1 MTFIVIGIDGGGSKT
16 HAIVADEQGKTI
28 AETVGPGSAVRPGQ
42 AEASAN
48 VIADVVRDALAS
60 CEMTHVTPRVL
71 AIGVAGAGREAE
83 RQQLWQA
90 LVARD
95 LASELVIHSDFSIAL
110 DDAFGDGPGVLLISG
125 TGSVAFGRSPAGATS
140 RCGGWGPVCGDEG
153 SGAWL
158 GRKALS
164 VVTSASDGREPETA
178 LTGAILTAAQVN
190 ETADLIAWAAEA
202 TPSRLAAL
210 APVVLSVADSGDL
223 RANAV
228 VTLAVEELVMH
239 VRTLARQLFGD
250 ERASLPVALSG
261 GMLVRGSTLR
271 KRLEHRLKSAVP
283 GASIHSDPVIAARGA
298 VRAALRILGEAM
310 V

>member
-1 MTFIVIGIDGGGSKT
+1 MTFIVVGIDGGGSKT

-28 AETVGPGSAVRPGQ
+28 AETVGPASAVRPGQ
-42 AEASAN
+42 AEHSAS

-71 AIGVAGAGREAE
+71 SIGVAGAGRDAE
-83 RQQLWQA
+83 RQELWQA
-90 LVARD
+90 LVSRD

-125 TGSVAFGRSPAGATS
+125 TGSVAFGRSPAGATA
-140 RCGGWGPVCGDEG
+140 RCGGWGPICGDEG
-153 SGAWL
+153 SGAWI

-190 ETADLIAWAAEA
+190 ETSDLIAWAAGADPSKLA
-202 TPSRLAAL
+202 TL

-223 RANAV
+223 RANAL
-228 VTLAVEELVMH
+228 VTIAVEELVLH
-239 VRTLARQLFGD
+239 VRSLARQLFVD

-261 GMLVRGSTLR
+261 GMLNRGSTLR

-283 GASIHSDPVIAARGA
+283 GATIRPEPVVAARGA
-298 VRAALRILGEAM
+298 VRAALRIVGEAM
-310 V
+310 A

>member
-16 HAIVADEQGKTI
+16 HAIVADDQGKTI
-28 AETVGPGSAVRPGQ
+28 AETVGPGSAVRPGK
-42 AEASAN
+42 ADHSAS

-71 AIGVAGAGREAE
+71 SVGVAGAGREAE
-83 RQQLWQA
+83 RQELWQA
-90 LVARD
+90 LVSRD

-125 TGSVAFGRSPAGATS
+125 TGSVAFGRGPTGTTA

-153 SGAWL
+153 SGAWI

-164 VVTSASDGREPETA
+164 VVTSAADSREPETA

-190 ETADLIAWAAEA
+190 ETADLVGWAANAAPSQLA
-202 TPSRLAAL
+202 TL

-223 RANAV
+223 RANAIV
-228 VTLAVEELVMH
+228 SLAVEELVLH
-239 VRTLARQLFGD
+239 VRSLARQLFGD
-250 ERASLPVALSG
+250 ERAALPVALSG
-261 GMLVRGSTLR
+261 GMLSRGTTLR

-283 GASIHSDPVIAARGA
+283 GAQVRTEPVIAARGA
-298 VRAALRILGEAM
+298 VRAALRIVGEAM